1 MSATRWRRSCERSPI
16 AVSVVSFDLQ
26 SHSHYSD
33 GALAPEEVVALAAAA
48 GVALLALSDH
58 DTVEGVAE
66 ALAAGRTHGVT
77 IIPAVEITVLD
88 GERQDLHLLGY
99 GIDPD
104 DSALLSTLAASRSD
118 REARVGRMADA
129 LRQRGWAIDDRP
141 LQERRA
147 SGRSVGRP
155 HLAAAVFAHPD
166 NAERLRK
173 QGLENST
180 ELLVAEL
187 VEGAPSYR
195 GRTRPTISDA
205 IASIHTA
212 GGLAVWAHPF
222 WDITDPGDVLDA
234 IDRFAAQGL
243 DGVEAFY
250 LTFTR
255 EQTLL
260 LADACAQR
268 GLLSTGSA
276 DFHGPEHPRFS
287 AFGAFDLHGRE
298 PNLGAL
304 IDGARERTPL
314 A

>member
-1 MSATRWRRSCERSPI
+1 VT
-16 AVSVVSFDLQ
+16 AVRFDLQ
-26 SHSHYSD
+26 SHSRYSD
-33 GALAPEEVVALAAAA
+33 GALAPEEVVTRAAAA
-48 GVALLALSDH
+48 GVELLALSDH
-58 DTVEGVAE
+58 DTVEGVVE
-66 ALAAGRTHGVT
+66 ALQAGRRHGVV

-88 GERQDLHLLGY
+88 GERQDLHLLAY
-99 GIDPD
+99 GIDYE
-104 DSALLSTLAASRSD
+104 DSTLLSMLAASRAD
-118 REARVGRMADA
+118 RDARVGRMADA
-129 LRQRGWAIDDRP
+129 LRQRGWAIDERP
-141 LQERRA
+141 LQQRRA

-166 NAERLRK
+166 NAERLRT
-173 QGLENST
+173 QGLSNST

-205 IASIHTA
+205 IAAIHA
-212 GGLAVWAHPF
+212 ADGLAVWAHPF
-222 WDITDPGDVLDA
+222 WDITNPGEVLDA

-250 LTFTR
+250 VTFTR

-287 AFGAFDLHGRE
+287 AFAAFDLHGRD

-304 IDGARERTPL
+304 VAGTRQASIPRCGSSSASH
-314 A
+314 